1 MSNRDKYLLGT
12 ALGIIVVGLGLVAAK
27 AAPKMKA
34 RMEGHCREMMASF
47 VEATDYEREREPIP
61 R

>member
-1 MSNRDKYLLGT
+1 MRNRDKFVLGL
-12 ALGIIVVGLGLVAAK
+12 ALGIAAFGLGVVAAK

-47 VEATDYEREREPIP
+47 VEARDDEREGELLP